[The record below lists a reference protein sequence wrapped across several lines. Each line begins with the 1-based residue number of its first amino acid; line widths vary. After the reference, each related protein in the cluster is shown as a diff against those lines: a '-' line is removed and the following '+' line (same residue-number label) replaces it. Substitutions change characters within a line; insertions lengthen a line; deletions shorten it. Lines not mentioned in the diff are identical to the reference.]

1 MMGWLSDKMQRWRE
15 SIDSRAGAGSG
26 DRVTTGWESL
36 SEDLAA
42 NAEWSA
48 GAQERLAA
56 EVPDGAARRG
66 IMQERS
72 CRFVEE
78 FGDSDI
84 QALRGIYAETGS
96 PGAVV
101 AAMRDNPDRFGDP
114 YIEGDS
120 IVEIRRPRDPGAF
133 ARATTP
139 LEKRM
144 AACFCPLV
152 RGAEGRLPVE
162 YCECSAGWYRGIYEG
177 IFDVPV
183 DVTVDESL
191 LNGDERC
198 RFSIRIPGVLD
209 SRER

>member
-1 MMGWLSDKMQRWRE
+1 MGWLSDKMQRWRE
-15 SIDSRAGAGSG
+15 SIDRRAGTGSG
-26 DRVTTGWESL
+26 DRVTAGWEGL

-48 GAQERLAA
+48 GAQGRLVT

-84 QALRGIYAETGS
+84 LALRGILAETGS
-96 PGAVV
+96 PEAVV

-114 YIEGDS
+114 FIESDA
-120 IVEIRRPRDPGAF
+120 IIEIRRPRDPGAF
-133 ARATTP
+133 ALAQTS
-139 LEKRM
+139 LERRM
-144 AACFCPLV
+144 AACFCPLA
-152 RGAEGRLPVE
+152 RGAQGRMPVE

-177 IFDVPV
+177 IFGVPV
-183 DVTVDESL
+183 DVTVEESL
-191 LNGDERC
+191 LNGDARC

-209 SRER
+209 SLES